1 MKYTKEKRLII
12 GKKIYNGERSRFEA
26 ARNTDN

>member
-26 ARNTDN
+26 AEEYG